1 MSLENKCLTKIKRI
15 VQNDIG
21 PFSVLPQGSQARLIA
36 LFSIEEFKKNTVITK
51 ATQNAD
57 FLYFLIEGSVDL
69 SIKNQIIPIKEG
81 MLFGEECVL
90 DQKSYVGTASV
101 KSKNVIIAK
110 IHKFDLIRLVKYDRK
125 MLNELILN
133 FSREFTRKFQQR
145 PEKGIR
151 KQKTV
156 QSFNEAIYLL
166 GWISAIITPILL
178 FHFLDLYFEFQVKQK
193 LFLCILSG
201 TLITW
206 AFRLVPEFIPS
217 IFALLISLGIGL
229 TDPKV
234 ILSGFSSRTFI
245 MALGIFGIAA
255 IIMSSGL
262 LYRILLNL
270 LNKVPKN
277 NILVNMSMFTLG
289 AALTPTVPDTANR
302 LNLSVSFVKD
312 AYATLRMH
320 HKDKMWTV
328 VVANALQSVTLL
340 GPTFLSSSVRN
351 YVLLGLFWGQYQTQ
365 FQWMGWLKASIVTA
379 LILMTLH
386 AILMAL
392 LMRGFTKIKLS
403 RNLITRQIETLGS
416 PTSYEWAA
424 GIGTF
429 ICFIG
434 MATTRYHRINPETIA
449 LLVLSTL
456 LTFSFIRR
464 DGFNTDINWPEL
476 VYLAG
481 ITGLL
486 STANHLGL
494 LDVVSEKLN
503 FVGSYMLENFNKTIA
518 IIFVLI
524 TLTRLV
530 MPKGPTI
537 FIFGSIL
544 IPISQSIGI
553 SPWLMAFVV
562 LIFGES
568 FYFPFQ
574 SPEYGNF
581 RYDLMKHHPF
591 KETSVLILNAALNL
605 LKLLAVY
612 LSMPYWKYIGLLS
625 L

>member
-1 MSLENKCLTKIKRI
+1 MTIESRCLKKIKRI
-15 VQNDIG
+15 VQNELG
-21 PFSVLPQGSQARLIA
+21 PFSVLPQGSKARLIA
-36 LFSIEEFKKNTVITK
+36 LFSLHTYKRNQLITRPSK
-51 ATQNAD
+51 EAD
-57 FLYFLIEGSVDL
+57 FLYFLVEGAINL
-69 SIKNQIIPIKEG
+69 KIKDQIIPLKEG
-81 MLFGEECVL
+81 MLFGEECAL
-90 DQKSYVGTASV
+90 DQKDYIGTATATSQDV
-101 KSKNVIIAK
+101 TVAR
-110 IHKFDLIRLVKYDRK
+110 IHKYDLIQLVKNDRK

-133 FSREFTRKFQQR
+133 FSREFTRKFQQK

-151 KQKTV
+151 KKKV
-156 QSFNEAIYLL
+156 DLPFNENIYLF
-166 GWISAIITPILL
+166 GWILAILTPIIL
-178 FHFLDLYFEFQVKQK
+178 FYVLGNYYDFQIKQK

-289 AALTPTVPDTANR
+289 SILTPTVPDMTNR
-302 LNLSVSFVKD
+302 VNLSASFVKD
-312 AYATLRMH
+312 AYATLRLH
-320 HKDKMWTV
+320 YKEKMWTV

-340 GPTFLSSSVRN
+340 GPAFLSSSVRN
-351 YVLLGLFWGQYQTQ
+351 YVLLGLFWGQYQAQ
-365 FQWMGWLKASIVTA
+365 FQWMGWLKASFVTA
-379 LILMTLH
+379 LILIVLH
-386 AILMAL
+386 SIAMAI
-392 LMRGFTKIKLS
+392 LMRGFTKINLS
-403 RNLITRQIETLGS
+403 KTLISRQLETLGP

-424 GIGTF
+424 AVGTL

-434 MATTRYHRINPETIA
+434 MATSRYHRINPETIA
-449 LLVLSTL
+449 LLVMSTF

-464 DGFNTDINWPEL
+464 DGFNTDINWTEL

-481 ITGLL
+481 LTGLL
-486 STANHLGL
+486 STANHIGL
-494 LDVVSEKLN
+494 LHMISDKLE
-503 FVGSYMLENFNKTIA
+503 FVGNYILGNFNKTIA
-518 IIFVLI
+518 ILFVLI
-524 TLTRLV
+524 TLTRFV

-544 IPISQSIGI
+544 IPIAQTIGI
-553 SPWLMAFVV
+553 SPWIMAFII

-574 SPEYGNF
+574 SPEYSNF
-581 RYDLMKHHPF
+581 RFVLMKNHPF
-591 KETSVLILNAALNL
+591 KERSVLTLNAILNL
-605 LKLLAVY
+605 LKLAAVY
-612 LSMPYWKYIGLLS
+612 LSLPYWKSIGLLS

>member
-1 MSLENKCLTKIKRI
+1 M
-15 VQNDIG
+15 
-21 PFSVLPQGSQARLIA
+21 P
-36 LFSIEEFKKNTVITK
+36 
-51 ATQNAD
+51 
-57 FLYFLIEGSVDL
+57 
-69 SIKNQIIPIKEG
+69 
-81 MLFGEECVL
+81 
-90 DQKSYVGTASV
+90 
-101 KSKNVIIAK
+101 
-110 IHKFDLIRLVKYDRK
+110 
-125 MLNELILN
+125 
-133 FSREFTRKFQQR
+133 
-145 PEKGIR
+145 
-151 KQKTV
+151 
-156 QSFNEAIYLL
+156 FNEALYLL
-166 GWISAIITPILL
+166 GWLAAIITPIVL
-178 FHFLDLYFEFQVKQK
+178 FYSSDIYFDLQIKQK

-289 AALTPTVPDTANR
+289 AALTPTVPDTTNR
-302 LNLSVSFVKD
+302 VNLSVSFIKD
-312 AYATLRMH
+312 AYATLRLH

-340 GPTFLSSSVRN
+340 GPAFLSSSVRN
-351 YVLLGLFWGQYQTQ
+351 YVLLGLFWGQYQAQ
-365 FQWMGWLKASIVTA
+365 FQWIGWLKASIVTA
-379 LILMTLH
+379 LILIGLH
-386 AILMAL
+386 AIAMAL

-403 RNLITRQIETLGS
+403 RTLITRQIETLGS
-416 PTSYEWAA
+416 ASSYEWAA
-424 GIGTF
+424 GIGTL

-456 LTFSFIRR
+456 LTFNFIRR
-464 DGFNTDINWPEL
+464 DGFNTDINWTEL

-494 LDVVSEKLN
+494 LDMVSDKLD
-503 FVGSYMLENFNKTIA
+503 FVGNYVVNNFNKTIA
-518 IIFVLI
+518 IIFALM
-524 TLTRLV
+524 TLTRLA

-544 IPISQSIGI
+544 IPISQSVGI
-553 SPWLMAFVV
+553 SPWLMAFMV

-568 FYFPFQ
+568 FFFSFQ

-591 KETSVLILNAALNL
+591 KEKSVLILNASLNF
-605 LKLLAVY
+605 LKLLAIY
-612 LSMPYWKYIGLLS
+612 LGLPYWKYIGLLN